1 MSRVGAVPPAP
12 SQSAP
17 ETVVAQSVADA
28 SMGTANASLATQES
42 AAKSRPLALTT
53 AMTKGAVWMAAAPAS
68 QDMWAPPAPTQF
80 VPRTAM
86 DTANASQDGACATR
100 VTVVQIVRPELA
112 LATAT
117 GVENVVMDAACASQ
131 ASSGRPVAPR
141 LAPMIVTREAT
152 VCREGCVPATQTTPA
167 PTAVNWHVR
176 STAVAT
182 ENVRMERACATV
194 AIRAMTVQ

>member
-1 MSRVGAVPPAP
+1 M
-12 SQSAP
+12 
-17 ETVVAQSVADA
+17 AQSVADV
-28 SMGTANASLATQES
+28 STGTANASLATQGS
-42 AAKSRPLALTT
+42 AAKSRPLALMT

-80 VPRTAM
+80 VPRTAT
-86 DTANASQDGACATR
+86 DTANASLDGACATQ
-100 VTVVQIVRPELA
+100 VTVVRIVQPELA

-131 ASSGRPVAPR
+131 ASSDQPVALR
-141 LAPMIVTREAT
+141 LAPTIVTREAT

-167 PTAVNWHVR
+167 PTAVSWHVQ

-182 ENVRMERACATV
+182 ENVRMEHAYATV